1 MKKKSI
7 TRYYIIVAILSVLV
21 MSWRGGTSSE
31 KSKNPQITITTEVE
45 VGTLFSF
52 YFERSANDTAAI
64 WVDLNND
71 KVQDEGELI
80 YPDELTEFKGILDAN
95 TFTIY
100 GDVSYINLTKNVQL
114 TDLQIANN
122 ELTELDLSNN
132 AELKELWIDSNK
144 IKTIK
149 AKKFNQLRRII
160 CQDNEISAKSMIEL
174 FKAVQHVEKPGGA
187 VAEVSYDTEEDLN
200 EVPQEAVDI
209 AKSKNWRLIKT
220 TREGEIEY

>member
-1 MKKKSI
+1 MPACQRWHLDKEQSLCYFFSPVGCAGVAAGVSVAVLGAAVSVCSI
-7 TRYYIIVAILSVLV
+7 TFDSLCPPPIPGKL
-21 MSWRGGTSSE
+21 
-31 KSKNPQITITTEVE
+31 K
-45 VGTLFSF
+45 
-52 YFERSANDTAAI
+52 
-64 WVDLNND
+64 
-71 KVQDEGELI
+71 
-80 YPDELTEFKGILDAN
+80 LD
-95 TFTIY
+95 
-100 GDVSYINLTKNVQL
+100 
-114 TDLQIANN
+114 
-122 ELTELDLSNN
+122 
-132 AELKELWIDSNK
+132 NK

>member
-1 MKKKSI
+1 MNVKKITNSDISKCPNLKELQATSNKLISI
-7 TRYYIIVAILSVLV
+7 
-21 MSWRGGTSSE
+21 
-31 KSKNPQITITTEVE
+31 
-45 VGTLFSF
+45 
-52 YFERSANDTAAI
+52 D
-64 WVDLNND
+64 
-71 KVQDEGELI
+71 
-80 YPDELTEFKGILDAN
+80 
-95 TFTIY
+95 
-100 GDVSYINLTKNVQL
+100 LTKNVQL

-132 AELKELWIDSNK
+132 AELKEPWIDSNK

-187 VAEVSYDTEEDLN
+187 VAEVSYDTEENLN